1 MTDTDPVQYI
11 FDEIEKSKQKL
22 EKQLQALL
30 DFQQQLNDYLI
41 GKDL

>member
-1 MTDTDPVQYI
+1 MTNTDPVQYI

-22 EKQLQALL
+22 KKQLQALL
-30 DFQQQLNDYLI
+30 VFQQQLNDYLI

>member
-1 MTDTDPVQYI
+1 MTDTDFIQTI
-11 FDEIEKSKQKL
+11 FEEIEKSKQKL
-22 EKQLQALL
+22 ENQLQALL

>member
-30 DFQQQLNDYLI
+30 VFQQQLKDYLI

>member
-1 MTDTDPVQYI
+1 MTDAVPVQYI

-30 DFQQQLNDYLI
+30 IFQQQLNDYLI